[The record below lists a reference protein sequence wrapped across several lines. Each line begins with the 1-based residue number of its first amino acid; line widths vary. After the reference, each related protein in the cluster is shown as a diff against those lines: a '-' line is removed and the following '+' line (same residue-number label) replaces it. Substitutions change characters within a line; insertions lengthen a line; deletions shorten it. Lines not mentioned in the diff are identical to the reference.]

1 MINARYVDSNNTTV
15 AWETIDNGHAS
26 AMSSACEVLDYL
38 AAGGKIAPY
47 YPTVVDPKEQAK
59 AELAATDKE
68 MARIAEDLINILTQK
83 GVINMAD
90 LPAPVASKLSDR
102 AALRKVLQADG
113 N

>member
-1 MINARYVDSNNTTV
+1 MYSIDFLGNIIRDLDGATIPYDMGNIHYQEYLDWIAEGNTP
-15 AWETIDNGHAS
+15 
-26 AMSSACEVLDYL
+26 L
-38 AAGGKIAPY
+38 PY
-47 YPTVVDPKEQAK
+47 DPPAVDPKDQAK

-68 MARIAEDLINILTQK
+68 MARIAEDLINILTSK
-83 GVINMAD
+83 GIINMAD